1 MQCKHCGAEVG
12 AEYRLCPYCKSEM
25 DYPKPSQQPVII
37 QNIIQQPMNT
47 QDYNNYNQGYNQN
60 YNQVYNQNYNQVY
73 NQNYNQG
80 YNQNYNQPPQQNYNN
95 GYQAPYQSQPAPYQN
110 NNNVVNNNNLAQV
123 SPKSKVATLI
133 LAIFLGWLGIHRF
146 YAGRYISGAV
156 YLFTYGVFYCGWILD
171 IILIIMNKFK
181 DKDGLPIQK

>member
-1 MQCKHCGAEVG
+1 MECKHCGAEVG
-12 AEYRLCPYCKSEM
+12 IEYRLCPYCKSEM
-25 DYPKPSQQPVII
+25 DYPKPNQQPVII

-47 QDYNNYNQGYNQN
+47 QDYNQGYNQN
-60 YNQVYNQNYNQVY
+60 YH
-73 NQNYNQG
+73 QNYNQG
-80 YNQNYNQPPQQNYNN
+80 YNQSYQPQQSYNP
-95 GYQAPYQSQPAPYQN
+95 QQPVYMN
-110 NNNVVNNNNLAQV
+110 NIIPQQPDNLAQV

-171 IILIIMNKFK
+171 IILIITGKFK
-181 DKDGLPIQK
+181 DKNGLPIQK

>member
-25 DYPKPSQQPVII
+25 DYPKPNQQPVII

-47 QDYNNYNQGYNQN
+47 QDYNY
-60 YNQVYNQNYNQVY
+60 
-73 NQNYNQG
+73 YNQG

-110 NNNVVNNNNLAQV
+110 NNNVVNNNLAQV

-133 LAIFLGWLGIHRF
+133 LAIFLGWLGIHRL
-146 YAGRYISGAV
+146 YAGRYISGVV

-171 IILIIMNKFK
+171 IILIIMGKFK
-181 DKDGLPIQK
+181 DKNGLPIQK

>member
-1 MQCKHCGAEVG
+1 MECKHCGAEVG
-12 AEYRLCPYCKSEM
+12 VEYRLCPYCKSEM
-25 DYPKPSQQPVII
+25 DYPKLNQQPVII

-47 QDYNNYNQGYNQN
+47 QDYNQGYNQN
-60 YNQVYNQNYNQVY
+60 YH
-73 NQNYNQG
+73 QNYNQG
-80 YNQNYNQPPQQNYNN
+80 YNQSYQPQQTYTPQQSYNP
-95 GYQAPYQSQPAPYQN
+95 QQPVYMDNIIPQQPD
-110 NNNVVNNNNLAQV
+110 NLAQV

-171 IILIIMNKFK
+171 IILIIMGKFK
-181 DKDGLPIQK
+181 DKNGLPIQK